1 MLNDHERE
9 TLRDIQRQ
17 LFVDDPDLERSFR
30 ALEESSPPTHRRL
43 VYTAGIIIA
52 ALLAMVGL
60 LAGSPGGALG
70 FTVIAGLVW
79 LALHHHDGASQ
90 RKHGD

>member
-17 LFVDDPDLERSFR
+17 LFVDDPDFERSFH
-30 ALEESSPPTHRRL
+30 ALGEPPPRTHHRL
-43 VYTAGIIIA
+43 VYTAGIVIA

-60 LAGSPGGALG
+60 LAGSPGGALA

-79 LALHHHDGASQ
+79 WAQHHHDGASQ
-90 RKHGD
+90 RKRGD